1 MSLFPKTTKHDKK
14 SGARWFIYG
23 LILIGIVGIFTPKLL
38 ISKASKII
46 ESTLKGSTADTLPTS
61 EIFVA
66 NNYLLTA
73 RYFPGFDAKGAAG
86 QKMIMDYYFPLF
98 KKDYDQLK
106 FACVDNAISH
116 LTSEGVDKDS
126 ARIQALESLWRQY
139 PDTAALSTFRSRWD
153 IYHKNFIKSLP
164 DGYYRFVD
172 ADHIR

>member
-1 MSLFPKTTKHDKK
+1 MYLDSAATSQKPQCVLDAMNKYYLSFCANSGRGSYPWANK
-14 SGARWFIYG
+14 S
-23 LILIGIVGIFTPKLL
+23 T
-38 ISKASKII
+38 KII
-46 ESTLKGSTADTLPTS
+46 ETTLKGDTADTLPSS

-73 RYFPGFDAKGAAG
+73 RYFPGFDAKGATG

-106 FACVDNAISH
+106 FACVDNAISQ
-116 LTSEGVDKDS
+116 LTSQGVDKDS
-126 ARIQALESLWRQY
+126 ARIQALESSWRQY
-139 PDTAALSTFRSRWD
+139 PDTAALRIFRSRWD
-153 IYHKNFIKSLP
+153 TYHKNFIKSLP